1 MSAKQDSTAS
11 GASLPTD
18 GGDGS
23 AAAYRRVVIK
33 AGTNLLTAGTDRL
46 DLEVMAALVSQISK
60 LVHQGIEVFLVSSGA
75 IAAGRHSLGVTKDS
89 KTSPSKSALAAV
101 GQGRLVQA
109 YEDLF
114 RWHGITVAQA
124 LLTRS
129 DLTDRGGYLNVRNT
143 LLSLAELRVVTV
155 INENDLVSLDEIMDD
170 SFGDNDLLS
179 AMVANLVDADMLVIL
194 TDIDGLYTADPRV
207 DPSAKLIPRVERVD
221 DAIEKL
227 AGASGTQ
234 RGRGGMT
241 TKVRAAKLA
250 TSWGVAVAIAG
261 GRTPNVLPRLAV
273 GESVGTFFPPGHAK
287 TDSRK
292 RWLLSGLSARGELVV
307 DNGAAGALRTG
318 GKSLLPAGVR
328 DARGDFQRGD
338 IVTIQDASG
347 RQVGYGI
354 VNYDAAEVLAIK
366 GAKSSRISE
375 LLGHSFGDE
384 VVHRNNLVVL

>member
-1 MSAKQDSTAS
+1 MSAKQGSTAS
-11 GASLPTD
+11 GATPPTD

-23 AAAYRRVVIK
+23 AAYKRVVVK

-46 DLEVMAALVSQISK
+46 DLEVMAALVSQISR
-60 LVHQGIEVFLVSSGA
+60 LVHQNVEVLLVSSGA

-89 KTSPSKSALAAV
+89 KTSPSKPALAAV

-114 RWHGITVAQA
+114 RWHGITVGQA

-129 DLTDRGGYLNVRNT
+129 DLTDRGGYLNVRNA

-227 AGASGTQ
+227 AGASRSE
-234 RGRGGMT
+234 RGSGGMT

-261 GRTPNVLPRLAV
+261 GRTPNVLLRLVA
-273 GESVGTFFPPGHAK
+273 GESVGTFFPPCHSK
-287 TDSRK
+287 IDSRK

-338 IVTIQDASG
+338 IVTILDASG

-354 VNYDAAEVLAIK
+354 VNYDAAEVQAIK